1 MHLVICVDRD
11 DDLGRKARVAGPV
24 IGRAAVLDAAT
35 RLGVADPEDSDA
47 NAMLAAVGL
56 FDELRA
62 AGDEA
67 EVAVLSGDARVG
79 IISDREI
86 ARQFDEVLKKLE
98 VSSLYLVSDGAEDE
112 NVFPILSSRKP
123 IASVKRIYIRQT
135 ATLQGTYYT
144 VVRALKDR
152 KLRFK
157 TILPAA
163 AFLLFLGFVES
174 LSVFYG
180 LDIWSYGAVFLLLFI
195 GAYLVIWTFDID
207 EWMLE
212 KVQTFGSDL
221 RSGSIAVFMGVISVT
236 FFVLGW
242 VNGDASLANPG
253 YITPGAHIY
262 EFLYAAIVWWVAAAA
277 VWEGGSAVH
286 QAMSG
291 KGFPQSFW
299 VVSVSIT
306 AFGVESYALLSLAQT
321 TSSGLS
327 SFTGLV
333 PDVVG
338 VALGIAMGAFAGVLR
353 QYLQVRSRVTAEM
366 AAAS

>member
-1 MHLVICVDRD
+1 MHLVVCVDRD
-11 DDLGRKARVAGPV
+11 DDLGRKAHVTGPV
-24 IGRAAVLDAAT
+24 VGREAVLDAAT

-56 FDELRA
+56 HDELRS
-62 AGDEA
+62 AGDEV
-67 EVAVLSGDARVG
+67 EVAVLTGDERVG
-79 IISDREI
+79 IFSDREI
-86 ARQFDEVLKKLE
+86 ARQFDAVLKRLD
-98 VSSLYLVSDGAEDE
+98 VSSLYMVSDGAEDE

-135 ATLQGTYYT
+135 ATLQGTYYS

-180 LDIWSYGAVFLLLFI
+180 VDIWSYGAVFLLLFI

-212 KVQTFGSDL
+212 KVESFGSDL
-221 RSGSIAVFMGVISVT
+221 RSGSIAVFMGIVAVA

-242 VNGDASLANPG
+242 VNGDASLANPSLSS
-253 YITPGAHIY
+253 PGAHIY
-262 EFLYAAIVWWVAAAA
+262 SFLTSALYWWVGAAA

-291 KGFPQSFW
+291 KGFPSSFW
-299 VVSVSIT
+299 VVVVSIT
-306 AFGVESYALLSLAQT
+306 AFGVESYALLSLAQAT
-321 TSSGLS
+321 TGGTYAL
-327 SFTGLV
+327 GALL
-333 PDVVG
+333 PNILG
-338 VALGIAMGAFAGVLR
+338 IALGIAMGTFAGVLR
-353 QYLQVRSRVTAEM
+353 QYLQVRSRS
-366 AAAS
+366 ASESATPS